1 MIYGKSEL
9 AGLNERVHNL
19 SIESFRLMC
28 AAHQAGAPRR
38 NLVSCVIFGRRK
50 TSAVAARRSSHILAF
65 GILFALDGY
74 RAGERYKELGEFA
87 LDRFQLRRMQRPS
100 AKRSP

>member
-50 TSAVAARRSSHILAF
+50 TSAVAAQAHRLSWRFGPLLRLTGIERGSDIRSW
-65 GILFALDGY
+65 
-74 RAGERYKELGEFA
+74 GEFA